1 MVPPVPG
8 EQQSQ
13 SVLDAGE
20 PAADALT
27 CRICLAPY
35 AEAPV
40 EALLCGHTFH
50 TKCIDQLVQTT
61 GRSREDCCC
70 FNCKLKENTVDS
82 IARENSIAT
91 AASEAAVRAADT
103 TRAAADASL
112 ALENSLVTAAN
123 EKVQRQRDESA
134 RLAAAETQIIP
145 DDEAVDDDEL
155 FEGVDPNLLT

>member
-1 MVPPVPG
+1 M
-8 EQQSQ
+8 
-13 SVLDAGE
+13 
-20 PAADALT
+20 
-27 CRICLAPY
+27 
-35 AEAPV
+35 
-40 EALLCGHTFH
+40 
-50 TKCIDQLVQTT
+50 K
-61 GRSREDCCC
+61 ED
-70 FNCKLKENTVDS
+70 TVDS

-145 DDEAVDDDEL
+145 DDEAVDDDDEL

>member
-20 PAADALT
+20 PVADALK
-27 CRICLAPY
+27 CKICLAPY

-40 EALLCGHTFH
+40 EKLLCGHTFH
-50 TKCIDQLVQTT
+50 TKCIDGLVQTT

-91 AASEAAVRAADT
+91 AASEAAVRA
-103 TRAAADASL
+103 DASL

-134 RLAAAETQIIP
+134 RLAAADTQIIP